1 MTKGKAFRQ
10 YGRMSAED
18 RRAFDRW
25 LAANAIIGSLF
36 AALLV
41 FMALAET
48 NVAGP
53 SRAAADGRATT
64 GQGAPAMRS
73 DQPSPSPT
81 ELTIRIA
88 PDQLPVQQ
96 VDAPF

>member
-1 MTKGKAFRQ
+1 MTNGEAFRQ

-18 RRAFDRW
+18 QRAFDRW

-36 AALLV
+36 AAALV
-41 FMALAET
+41 FMALAEI

-53 SRAAADGRATT
+53 SRAAAGGRATT

-73 DQPSPSPT
+73 DRPGPSPT

>member
-18 RRAFDRW
+18 QRAFDRW

-36 AALLV
+36 AAALV

-73 DQPSPSPT
+73 DRLSPY
-81 ELTIRIA
+81 ELTIRLA

-96 VDAPF
+96 YSAF